1 MNIIDNMSKIILS
14 FSALSQGGAGRVCA
28 NLSYALCDNYESVIL
43 IAWNNH
49 TLFYEFDLRAR
60 LLSVEKEVG
69 SKNDL
74 KRLWWFRNFVK
85 HEKPDL
91 ILSFMEPYNLRVLF
105 STIGLGVPT
114 VVSERN
120 EPHAINKYWLIDQF
134 EKLVYEL
141 ADGIVVQT
149 PTIQRFFDGR
159 LASRTRVLYNP
170 VDLPLD
176 MVGNALNTPKKNR
189 VVSLARLIPQKKHD
203 VLIRAFAKFCKNH
216 SGYTLTIYGE
226 GPSRDSLLQLAVSLG
241 IGDKVSLP
249 GNIKCVHEAILD
261 ANMMCLVSSRE
272 GMSNAMI
279 EAMCLGLPCIC
290 TKVSGAVD
298 LINDGK
304 NGMLVDVDDMD
315 ALAEKMRLLADD
327 ASLSYSIGHEAL
339 GLFDVLNKTKINE
352 EWISYLNQF
361 IK

>member
-1 MNIIDNMSKIILS
+1 MSKIILS

-28 NLSYALCDNYESVIL
+28 NLSYALCNHFKSVIL
-43 IAWNNH
+43 VAWNNRP
-49 TLFYEFDLRAR
+49 LFYKIDQRAR
-60 LLSVEKEVG
+60 LLSIEKEVG

-74 KRLWWFRNFVK
+74 KRLRWFRNFVK
-85 HEKPDL
+85 QEKPDL

-105 STIGLGVPT
+105 STIGLGIPT

-120 EPHAINKYWLIDQF
+120 EPHAVNKYWLMDQF
-134 EKLVYEL
+134 EKLVYGL

-170 VDLPLD
+170 VDLPLE
-176 MVGNALNTPKKNR
+176 MVGKALDTPKKKR
-189 VVSLARLIPQKKHD
+189 IVSVARLIPQKKHD
-203 VLIRAFAKFCKNH
+203 VLIRAFAKFCKNRPD
-216 SGYTLTIYGE
+216 YTLTIYGD
-226 GPSRDSLLQLAVSLG
+226 GPSGDALQQLAMSSG
-241 IGDKVSLP
+241 IGDKVSFP
-249 GNIKCVHEAILD
+249 GNIKDVHEAILD
-261 ANMMCLVSSRE
+261 ASMMCLVSSRE

-298 LINDGK
+298 LIRDGE
-304 NGMLVDVDDMD
+304 NGMLVDVGDMD
-315 ALAEKMRLLADD
+315 GLAEKMKLLADD
-327 ASLSYSIGHEAL
+327 ASLSYSIGHEAFV
-339 GLFDVLNKTKINE
+339 LFDILNKTKINE